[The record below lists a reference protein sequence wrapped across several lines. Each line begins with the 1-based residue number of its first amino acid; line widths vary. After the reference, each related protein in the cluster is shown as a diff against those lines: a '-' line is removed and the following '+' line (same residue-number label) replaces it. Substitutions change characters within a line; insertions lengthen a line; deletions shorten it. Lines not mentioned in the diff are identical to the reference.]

1 VKVKENGWSV
11 CYFKE
16 NEKKEIRVMTLMKGR
31 ELF

>member
-16 NEKKEIRVMTLMKGR
+16 NEKKGNQSNDFNER
-31 ELF
+31 